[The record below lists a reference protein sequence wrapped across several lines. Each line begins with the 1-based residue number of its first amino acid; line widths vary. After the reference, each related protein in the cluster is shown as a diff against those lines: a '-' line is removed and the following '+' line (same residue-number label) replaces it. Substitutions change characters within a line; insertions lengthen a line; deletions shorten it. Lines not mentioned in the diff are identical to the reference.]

1 MGFTPLGRLS
11 AVPKVPSPLPSS
23 TETSPENQLATT
35 RSCRP
40 SRFKSATATV
50 IGVVPDTKSAR
61 GANDTVWA
69 GVGLG
74 DSDQKDR
81 AVATRNKRFVRFPV
95 ISGLLKASLGSG
107 GGKVGESQNRSQG
120 NP

>member
-23 TETSPENQLATT
+23 TATLLWPSLATA
-35 RSCRP
+35 RSGTP
-40 SRFKSATATV
+40 SPLKSPTATV

-69 GVGLG
+69 GAGLG

-107 GGKVGESQNRSQG
+107 GGKVVESQNRS
-120 NP
+120 